1 MVGVNLEGHDFDV
14 TRHLVGYASQIVDV
28 AVQVFDVAENDNFVY
43 WN

>member
-1 MVGVNLEGHDFDV
+1 MMGVNVEGHDLDV

-28 AVQVFDVAENDNFVY
+28 AGKLFDVAENDDFVS